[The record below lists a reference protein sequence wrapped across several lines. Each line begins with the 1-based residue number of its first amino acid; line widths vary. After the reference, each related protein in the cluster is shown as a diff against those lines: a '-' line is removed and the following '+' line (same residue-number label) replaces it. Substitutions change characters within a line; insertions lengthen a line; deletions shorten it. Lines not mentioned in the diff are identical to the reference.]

1 MSLCW
6 WAYCTNGDDTMGRLD
21 RCDGERLRCGDADD
35 LAAPAVTPRDL
46 EKENEALKELVV
58 SLSELVMKR
67 VADRR

>member
-1 MSLCW
+1 
-6 WAYCTNGDDTMGRLD
+6 MGRLD
-21 RCDGERLRCGDADD
+21 RCNGERLRGSDADEQS
-35 LAAPAVTPRDL
+35 AAAMAPRDL